1 MQNCSSVLKKDEI
14 VGEVSLL
21 ASLASRKEIYDSN
34 HSSRFRN
41 LCPHAQGHLDLIER
55 AKLACGQVY
64 VVVSGYD
71 KDRGDRIGLD
81 LTKRFQFAQEQ
92 FKEDDFVEVRALD
105 ETDLPPYP
113 DGWDLWLE
121 RLLGLLDLSE
131 HQVPVFYVSEEEY
144 AQELHSR
151 GYQAHFS
158 PRKFGISATLIRE
171 QPQQYQDYIAPAF
184 LAFLERKD
192 CKTT

>member
-1 MQNCSSVLKKDEI
+1 MNQTIAVVFGTFAPMHK
-14 VGEVSLL
+14 
-21 ASLASRKEIYDSN
+21 
-34 HSSRFRN
+34 
-41 LCPHAQGHLDLIER
+41 GHLDLIER
-55 AKLACGQVY
+55 AKLACCQVC

-71 KDRGDRIGLD
+71 RDRGDLIGLD
-81 LTKRFQFAQEQ
+81 LLTRFRAIQSQFEG
-92 FKEDDFVEVRALD
+92 DDFVEVRSLD

-144 AQELHSR
+144 AQELQNR

-184 LAFLERKD
+184 LAFFGKERL
-192 CKTT
+192 

>member
-1 MQNCSSVLKKDEI
+1 MNQTIAVVFGTFAPMHK
-14 VGEVSLL
+14 
-21 ASLASRKEIYDSN
+21 
-34 HSSRFRN
+34 
-41 LCPHAQGHLDLIER
+41 GHLDLIER
-55 AKLACGQVY
+55 AKLACGQVC

-71 KDRGDRIGLD
+71 RDRGDRIGLD

-121 RLLGLLDLSE
+121 RLLALLDLSE

-144 AQELHSR
+144 AQELQNR
-151 GYQAHFS
+151 GYQAYFS

-171 QPQQYQDYIAPAF
+171 HPKQYHDYIAPAF
-184 LAFLERKD
+184 LAFFAEQE
-192 CKTT
+192 

>member
-1 MQNCSSVLKKDEI
+1 MNQTIAVVFGTFAPMHK
-14 VGEVSLL
+14 
-21 ASLASRKEIYDSN
+21 
-34 HSSRFRN
+34 
-41 LCPHAQGHLDLIER
+41 GHLDLIER
-55 AKLACGQVY
+55 AKLACGQVC

-71 KDRGDRIGLD
+71 RDRGDLIGLD
-81 LTKRFQFAQEQ
+81 LLTRFRAIQSQFEG
-92 FKEDDFVEVRALD
+92 DDFVEVRALD

-113 DGWDLWLE
+113 DGWDLWLD

-131 HQVPVFYVSEEEY
+131 HQVLSEEEY

-171 QPQQYQDYIAPAF
+171 NPEKYRDYIAPAF
-184 LAFLERKD
+184 VNFFAEQE
-192 CKTT
+192 

>member
-1 MQNCSSVLKKDEI
+1 MIQTIAVVFGTFAPMHK
-14 VGEVSLL
+14 
-21 ASLASRKEIYDSN
+21 
-34 HSSRFRN
+34 
-41 LCPHAQGHLDLIER
+41 GHLDLIER
-55 AKLACGQVY
+55 AKLACGQVC

-71 KDRGDRIGLD
+71 RDRGDRIGLD

-113 DGWDLWLE
+113 DGWDLWLD

-131 HQVPVFYVSEEEY
+131 HQLPAEEEY

-171 QPQQYQDYIAPAF
+171 HPQQYQDYIAPAF
-184 LAFLERKD
+184 LAFFGKERL
-192 CKTT
+192 

>member
-1 MQNCSSVLKKDEI
+1 MILSKFV
-14 VGEVSLL
+14 
-21 ASLASRKEIYDSN
+21 
-34 HSSRFRN
+34 
-41 LCPHAQGHLDLIER
+41 PH
-55 AKLACGQVY
+55 
-64 VVVSGYD
+64 
-71 KDRGDRIGLD
+71 
-81 LTKRFQFAQEQ
+81 
-92 FKEDDFVEVRALD
+92 

-113 DGWDLWLE
+113 DGWDPWLE

-171 QPQQYQDYIAPAF
+171 NPEKYRDYIAPTFVDF
-184 LAFLERKD
+184 LLSRNNVLIQKNA
-192 CKTT
+192 

>member
-1 MQNCSSVLKKDEI
+1 MIAVVFGTFSPLHK
-14 VGEVSLL
+14 
-21 ASLASRKEIYDSN
+21 
-34 HSSRFRN
+34 
-41 LCPHAQGHLDLIER
+41 GHLDLIER
-55 AKLACGQVY
+55 AKLACGQVC
-64 VVVSGYD
+64 VVVSGYA
-71 KDRGDRIGLD
+71 KDRGDLIGLD

-92 FKEDDFVEVRALD
+92 FKGDDFVRVCALD

-144 AQELHSR
+144 AQELQSR

-171 QPQQYQDYIAPAF
+171 SPEKYRDYIVPAF
-184 LAFLERKD
+184 VDFFAEQE
-192 CKTT
+192 